1 MKKKDLETLEKRLLE
16 ERQKRVAEIKH
27 LDETVL
33 NQNLKD
39 SSGDLSSYS
48 FHMADM
54 GSDATERERAFLTA
68 SAEGRALLDVD
79 EALRRLYRDE
89 YGVCESCGEDIALKR
104 LEAVPQAKLC
114 LDCKSREEKAGRRP

>member
-1 MKKKDLETLEKRLLE
+1 MKKKDMDNLEKRLLE
-16 ERQKRVAEIKH
+16 ERQKLLLEIKH

-33 NQNLKD
+33 NQSVKD

-54 GSDATERERAFLTA
+54 GSDAMERERAFLTA
-68 SAEGRALLDVD
+68 SAEGRALLEVD
-79 EALRRLYRDE
+79 EALRRLYRNE
-89 YGVCESCGEDIALKR
+89 YGVCEACGEDIALKR

-114 LDCKSREEKAGRRP
+114 LDCKAKEEKSGHRS

>member
-16 ERQKRVAEIKH
+16 ERQKRVIEIKH

-33 NQNLKD
+33 NKNPKD
-39 SSGDLSSYS
+39 ASGDLSSYS

-89 YGVCESCGEDIALKR
+89 YGTCETCGEEIPMKR
-104 LEAVPQAKLC
+104 LEAVPQATLC
-114 LDCKSREEKAGRRP
+114 LNCKAKEEKAGRRP

>member
-1 MKKKDLETLEKRLLE
+1 LKKKDLETLEKRLLE
-16 ERQKRVAEIKH
+16 ERQKRVVEIKH

-33 NQNLKD
+33 NKNPKD
-39 SSGDLSSYS
+39 ASGDLSSYS

-89 YGVCESCGEDIALKR
+89 YGVCETCGEEIPMKR
-104 LEAVPQAKLC
+104 LEAVPQATLC
-114 LDCKSREEKAGRRP
+114 LSCKAKEEKAGRRP

>member
-16 ERQKRVAEIKH
+16 ERQKRVVEIKH

-33 NQNLKD
+33 NKNPKD
-39 SSGDLSSYS
+39 ASGDLSSYS

-89 YGVCESCGEDIALKR
+89 YGVCETCGEEIPMKR
-104 LEAVPQAKLC
+104 LEAVPQATLC
-114 LDCKSREEKAGRRP
+114 LSCKAKEEKAGRRP

>member
-1 MKKKDLETLEKRLLE
+1 MKKKDLDVLEKRLLE
-16 ERQKRVAEIKH
+16 ERQKLVQEIKH

-33 NQNLKD
+33 NQSLKD

-54 GSDATERERAFLTA
+54 GSDAIERERAFLTA
-68 SAEGRALLDVD
+68 SAEGRSLLEVD
-79 EALRRLYRDE
+79 EALRRLYRNE

-104 LEAVPQAKLC
+104 LEAVPQTTLC
-114 LDCKSREEKAGRRP
+114 LDCKAREEKSGRRP